1 MEDAGAKVSDIQA
14 KLGHTNLATTGKY
27 LTALKKS
34 ENHHSE
40 ALAKLFGL
48 E

>member
-1 MEDAGAKVSDIQA
+1 VSDIQA
-14 KLGHTNLATTGKY
+14 RLGHTNLATTGRY
-27 LTALKKS
+27 LVALKKA
-34 ENHHSE
+34 ENQHSE